1 LSIALTLRHLCTFSS
16 ELAWAGALDLI
27 SIYGKKI
34 EHGLRRDH
42 RKTARLSDELR
53 AMYVFV
59 GLYTQIPTSRQ
70 QQDSAQFLTN
80 ILTSLSKHDQAEN
93 PLKVNQKSAVKS
105 LFMVKDCWIVNT
117 ELNLTEHMRE
127 AFKYIM
133 LEDIPER

>member
-1 LSIALTLRHLCTFSS
+1 
-16 ELAWAGALDLI
+16 
-27 SIYGKKI
+27 
-34 EHGLRRDH
+34 
-42 RKTARLSDELR
+42 
-53 AMYVFV
+53 MYVFV